1 MDVNNSVVNSG
12 ALFAIL
18 NLFSQRSQH
27 NYNLLVLRRKLKRR
41 RRARFLAM
49 AFCGAVCAMSVQR
62 NVWVRSRSQEW
73 WDTDVSG
80 FTNTEFISNFR
91 MTRSTFDYVCERL
104 RLTLS
109 REETCLRRPITVQ
122 KRVGVGVYWLAT
134 GACYCTIANLFGI
147 AKSTVCSIVHEFCEA
162 VRRVLMPHYIKL
174 PKGDALQEVI
184 EGFQQ
189 RWGFPQCGG
198 AIDGSHI
205 PIIAPEDNHAE
216 YFNRKGWHSVL
227 LQGVVDHRFC
237 FTNIYAGWPGSVHD
251 ARVLRN
257 SHVYSLAE
265 RGELFPP
272 DTEEIMGV
280 QVPIMLLGDPAYP
293 LRSWL
298 LKGYCDTGTLTA
310 EQKYFNEC
318 HSRARMTVECAFG
331 RLKGRWR
338 CLAKRLDVDVSLVP
352 TIISACCTL
361 HNVCEMHGEN
371 YEEAGGT
378 VPHVERWAEG
388 GGFVDV
394 QPSRIREA
402 LTQLFLSQR

>member
-1 MDVNNSVVNSG
+1 MRRRVLNGQRRHSLFAEVVNVKMYVNNSVVNSG
-12 ALFAIL
+12 ALFAK
-18 NLFSQRSQH
+18 LFSQRSQH
-27 NYNLLVLRRKLKRR
+27 SFNLLALRRKLKRR

-49 AFCGAVCAMSVQR
+49 AFCGAVLATSVQR

-91 MTRSTFDYVCERL
+91 MTRFTFDYVCERL

-134 GACYCTIANLFGI
+134 GACYRTIANLFGI

-162 VRRVLMPHYIKL
+162 VRRVLMPQYIKL
-174 PKGDALQEVI
+174 PKGDDLQEVI

-227 LQGVVDHRFC
+227 LHGVVDHRFC

-310 EQKYFNEC
+310 EQKYFNER

-338 CLAKRLDVDVSLVP
+338 CLAKRLDVDVYGFHHNQ
-352 TIISACCTL
+352 CML
-361 HNVCEMHGEN
+361 H
-371 YEEAGGT
+371 T
-378 VPHVERWAEG
+378 P
-388 GGFVDV
+388 
-394 QPSRIREA
+394 
-402 LTQLFLSQR
+402 QRV